1 MSTLRHPVAALSLAA
16 ACLFAGCGGSAKHH
30 AEHAGHVASGHED
43 HEEAEM
49 VAASYVAGCGL
60 RLAPETV
67 QALGVVTARVEATT
81 LTPVDRLTAQIFH
94 AGPPALAIVLVPSAD
109 ADRLAGGAIEGARRR
124 RIDRGAEA
132 TTHRVEWIVELPGDG
147 RKVGDFVELTLT
159 APPLTTLAVPR
170 SALIEGAEGVF
181 VYVAGGN
188 GFRLTPVE
196 TGPADGNRVS
206 ITAGLEAGDRV
217 VTNAVETL
225 FLTELRLTKGGGHS
239 H

>member
-1 MSTLRHPVAALSLAA
+1 
-16 ACLFAGCGGSAKHH
+16 
-30 AEHAGHVASGHED
+30 
-43 HEEAEM
+43 
-49 VAASYVAGCGL
+49 
-60 RLAPETV
+60 
-67 QALGVVTARVEATT
+67 
-81 LTPVDRLTAQIFH
+81 
-94 AGPPALAIVLVPSAD
+94 
-109 ADRLAGGAIEGARRR
+109 
-124 RIDRGAEA
+124 
-132 TTHRVEWIVELPGDG
+132 VEWIVELPGDG

-159 APPLTTLAVPR
+159 APSLITLAVPR
-170 SALIEGAEGVF
+170 SALVEGVEGVF

-217 VTNAVETL
+217 VINAVETL